1 MKKRVKLSIVIAVI
15 ALATSMN
22 AAFAQPHAN
31 QQSNGSS
38 TGGAPISGSGAPV
51 CSCEIFL
58 FIMAAMYGGKKAY
71 GNRAKIMT

>member
-1 MKKRVKLSIVIAVI
+1 MKKRVKLLIVIAVI
-15 ALATSMN
+15 ASATSMN

-38 TGGAPISGSGAPV
+38 TGGAPIAGSGAPIGGG
-51 CSCEIFL
+51 EIFL
-58 FIMAAMYGGKKAY
+58 LIMAAIYGGKKAY